1 MRIREVCDT
10 RASAVLEISTGAD
23 SLRKG
28 KAPAGPRKRP
38 SGGGSPGALPPL
50 VRVAGD
56 GTQRHGEGQAANG
69 TPEDA
74 NPGGLA
80 FSGALAAGK
89 RNGAAA
95 GADAHEGSPPPF
107 EQGMDATPTK
117 RPRERPEQGPGTSAT
132 SRTERGRKARGGPE
146 GAEGGAAG
154 AGRGIGHAEHNG
166 ALPRTPQRTEATRRL
181 PRGEP
186 QRRGRAGRTPASPQ
200 ARRTPPPQPSPFG
213 ARRV

>member
-1 MRIREVCDT
+1 MQSGRPEKRNQGRGLTGEKTVSGIKRRYRGTED
-10 RASAVLEISTGAD
+10 RAPGRA
-23 SLRKG
+23 R
-28 KAPAGPRKRP
+28 PRT
-38 SGGGSPGALPPL
+38 
-50 VRVAGD
+50 D
-56 GTQRHGEGQAANG
+56 GRHRANLC
-69 TPEDA
+69 
-74 NPGGLA
+74 GLA
-80 FSGALAAGK
+80 LTGALAAGK

-107 EQGMDATPTK
+107 ERGMDATPTK

-132 SRTERGRKARGGPE
+132 SRTERGRSARGGPE

-154 AGRGIGHAEHNG
+154 AGRGIGQEEHNG
-166 ALPRTPQRTEATRRL
+166 ALTRTPQRTEAPRRL